1 MAKPG
6 GRVEKGQS
14 LRSAFSARA
23 WNRAQDAAD
32 IVLGARPGIE
42 AVNGLTSTLPKLEA
56 VFRAYTAVA
65 GSFTL
70 AICYGHAATAQSAL
84 NPISSAGL
92 LPQPTVPFTNLTA
105 DSFSEAEKALSSRIN
120 LECVL
125 TTAQSGLLPLNEA
138 DVVIAS
144 QPPDVWTYAGYAIT
158 RIRVFNYSHRF
169 ARPPVQC
176 GLNDNNAAG
185 CLDSCQFG
193 KVRIYGYFPINTAL
207 LPIAGAGTLVYPNHE
222 FRWALVQL

>member
-32 IVLGARPGIE
+32 IVLGARPGLE
-42 AVNGLTSTLPKLEA
+42 AISGPASTLPKLEA
-56 VFRAYTAVA
+56 VFRANTAV
-65 GSFTL
+65 GGLFTS
-70 AICYGHAATAQSAL
+70 AICYGHAATAQSL
-84 NPISSAGL
+84 FESLSSSEL

-105 DSFSEAEKALSSRIN
+105 DSFSDAEKALPSRIN

-144 QPPDVWTYAGYAIT
+144 RPPDVWTYAGYAVT

-193 KVRIYGYFPINTAL
+193 KVRIYGYFPINADAIP
-207 LPIAGAGTLVYPNHE
+207 LPGTGTLAYPDHQ
-222 FRWALVQL
+222 FRWALVRL

>member
-32 IVLGARPGIE
+32 IVLGARPGLE
-42 AVNGLTSTLPKLEA
+42 AISGPASTLPKLEA
-56 VFRAYTAVA
+56 VFRANTAF
-65 GSFTL
+65 GQTS
-70 AICYGHAATAQSAL
+70 AICYGHAATAQSAFGGL
-84 NPISSAGL
+84 SSSEL

-105 DSFSEAEKALSSRIN
+105 DSFSDAEKALPSRIN

-125 TTAQSGLLPLNEA
+125 TTAQSGLEPLNEA

-144 QPPDVWTYAGYAIT
+144 RPPDVWTYAGYAVT

-193 KVRIYGYFPINTAL
+193 KVRIYGYFPNNANLIPQPST
-207 LPIAGAGTLVYPNHE
+207 GTLAYPNHQ
-222 FRWALVQL
+222 FRWALVRL

>member
-32 IVLGARPGIE
+32 IVLGARPSIE

-56 VFRAYTAVA
+56 VFRATTAVA
-65 GSFTL
+65 GFSTS
-70 AICYGHAATAQSAL
+70 AICYGHAATAQSVF
-84 NPISSAGL
+84 NPISSEEL

-105 DSFSEAEKALSSRIN
+105 DSFSEAEKALPSRIN
-120 LECVL
+120 LGCVL

-176 GLNDNNAAG
+176 GLNDDNAAG

-193 KVRIYGYFPINTAL
+193 KVRIYGYFPINTVL
-207 LPIAGAGTLVYPNHE
+207 LPIEGTGTLVYPNHE
-222 FRWALVQL
+222 FRWALVRL